1 MKKGLTNPQ
10 AYDIIHSESEVSE
23 MAWKKLKVTFEA
35 YVLVDD
41 NEDENKAIQ
50 DLLIDSE
57 LDDWLEMTNCEV
69 CEFGG

>member
-1 MKKGLTNPQ
+1 
-10 AYDIIHSESEVSE
+10 